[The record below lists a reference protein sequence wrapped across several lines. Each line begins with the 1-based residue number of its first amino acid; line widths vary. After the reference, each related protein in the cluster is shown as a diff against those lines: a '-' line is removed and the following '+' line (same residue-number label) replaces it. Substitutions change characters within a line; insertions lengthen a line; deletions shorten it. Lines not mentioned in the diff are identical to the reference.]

1 MFEKKNVHWSLIS
14 ISFAQHWL
22 ESIAGQ
28 YLPLF
33 LCASKL
39 IPILHKISSLEE
51 KHAWQRKINKTFDQ
65 PTKTCSNVTFLSRLK
80 ICVGENES
88 YLTVVKQKCLVP
100 LAINRKKCVNLK
112 ALLHR
117 TTYTLIHTPG
127 FSCAWVHVYVCMK
140 QGFTFRRQTKAK
152 FSEVSFTTKRQQARQ
167 L

>member
-1 MFEKKNVHWSLIS
+1 M
-14 ISFAQHWL
+14 
-22 ESIAGQ
+22 
-28 YLPLF
+28 PLF
-33 LCASKL
+33 FCASKL
-39 IPILHKISSLEE
+39 IPIVHKISSLEE
-51 KHAWQRKINKTFDQ
+51 KHGKRKINETFDQ

-117 TTYTLIHTPG
+117 TTLIHTPS

-152 FSEVSFTTKRQQARQ
+152 FSEVSITTKRKQARQ